1 MEPSESINYSII
13 SLRQKIIFVGD
24 SGVGKTTLIN
34 RINNE
39 EFKDLN
45 ESSVGID
52 YYSKNIKFRGE
63 ELTLQI
69 WDTAGQEKYRG
80 LIPTY
85 ARNAVLAF
93 IIYDISSKQSFENL
107 TGWIDYLNSIEKMP
121 MIICGNKIDLVDNR
135 QVKKEEGEEFA
146 KKNKLVFFEV
156 SAKTNENINDMFYRS
171 IAELRYFEDYIK
183 DKDKE
188 TLTLELK
195 KENGISNNEEIS
207 NNKEIVVINKK
218 DNDNNKNN
226 NNNNDKNKNDKKNN
240 KEYELNRIEKKK
252 KSKISSFNERDNYD
266 PLNFSNI
273 KSEKIIH
280 FNKDNSNNSN
290 ILIKKKCIC

>member
-93 IIYDISSKQSFENL
+93 IIYDISSKKSFENL
-107 TGWIDYLNSIEKMP
+107 TEWINYLNSIEKMP
-121 MIICGNKIDLVDNR
+121 MIICGNKIDLVR
-135 QVKKEEGEEFA
+135 QVTKEEGEKFA
-146 KKNKLVFFEV
+146 KKNNLVFFEV
-156 SAKTNENINDMFYRS
+156 SAKTNENMNYMLYRS
-171 IAELRYFEDYIK
+171 IAELPYFEDKNKNK
-183 DKDKE
+183 DK
-188 TLTLELK
+188 LTEELL
-195 KENGISNNEEIS
+195 KENGITNDNNILNLYKQNSNC
-207 NNKEIVVINKK
+207 
-218 DNDNNKNN
+218 DNDNNKK
-226 NNNNDKNKNDKKNN
+226 KNKINYNKNIESNMKIEMKKGEN
-240 KEYELNRIEKKK
+240 KIEKD
-252 KSKISSFNERDNYD
+252 KS
-266 PLNFSNI
+266 
-273 KSEKIIH
+273 H
-280 FNKDNSNNSN
+280 FNTNKSLYSSNSSKRFAIHADKRNSNNPDN
-290 ILIKKKCIC
+290 RRCHC

>member
-52 YYSKNIKFRGE
+52 YYSKNIKFGGE

-93 IIYDISSKQSFENL
+93 IIYDISSKKSFENL
-107 TGWIDYLNSIEKMP
+107 TEWINYLNSIEKMP
-121 MIICGNKIDLVDNR
+121 MIICGNKIDLVVDR
-135 QVKKEEGEEFA
+135 QVTKEEGEKFA
-146 KKNKLVFFEV
+146 KKNNLVFFEV
-156 SAKTNENINDMFYRS
+156 SAKTNGNMNYMLYRS
-171 IAELRYFEDYIK
+171 IAELPYFEDKNKNK
-183 DKDKE
+183 DK
-188 TLTLELK
+188 LTEELL
-195 KENGISNNEEIS
+195 KENGITNDNNILNLYKQNSNC
-207 NNKEIVVINKK
+207 
-218 DNDNNKNN
+218 DNDNNKKKNKINYNN
-226 NNNNDKNKNDKKNN
+226 NIESNMKIEMKKGENK
-240 KEYELNRIEKKK
+240 IEKDE
-252 KSKISSFNERDNYD
+252 N
-266 PLNFSNI
+266 
-273 KSEKIIH
+273 H
-280 FNKDNSNNSN
+280 FNTNKSLYSSNSSKRFAIHADKRNSNNPDN
-290 ILIKKKCIC
+290 RRCHC

>member
-80 LIPTY
+80 LT
-85 ARNAVLAF
+85 VLAF
-93 IIYDISSKQSFENL
+93 IIYDISSKKSFENL
-107 TGWIDYLNSIEKMP
+107 TEWINYLNSIEKMP
-121 MIICGNKIDLVDNR
+121 MIICGNKIDKLVDR
-135 QVKKEEGEEFA
+135 QVTKEEGEEFA

-156 SAKTNENINDMFYRS
+156 SAKTNENMNYMLYRS
-171 IAELRYFEDYIK
+171 IAELPYFEDKNKNK
-183 DKDKE
+183 DE
-188 TLTLELK
+188 LTEELL
-195 KENGISNNEEIS
+195 KENGITNDNNILNLYKQNSNC
-207 NNKEIVVINKK
+207 
-218 DNDNNKNN
+218 DNDNNKKKNKINN
-226 NNNNDKNKNDKKNN
+226 NNKVNTESNMKKEVKKGENKMEKNESDIPSNQSL
-240 KEYELNRIEKKK
+240 Y
-252 KSKISSFNERDNYD
+252 S
-266 PLNFSNI
+266 SNI
-273 KSEKIIH
+273 RNRFAIH
-280 FNKDNSNNSN
+280 TYKRNSNNPDN
-290 ILIKKKCIC
+290 RRCHC

>member
-52 YYSKNIKFRGE
+52 YYSKNIKFGGE

-93 IIYDISSKQSFENL
+93 IIYDISSKKSFENL
-107 TGWIDYLNSIEKMP
+107 TEWINYLNSIEKMP
-121 MIICGNKIDLVDNR
+121 MIICGNKIDLVVDR
-135 QVKKEEGEEFA
+135 QVTKEEGEKFA
-146 KKNKLVFFEV
+146 KKNNLVFFEV
-156 SAKTNENINDMFYRS
+156 SAKTNKNMNYMLYRS
-171 IAELRYFEDYIK
+171 IAELPYFEGKNENK
-183 DKDKE
+183 DK
-188 TLTLELK
+188 LTVELL
-195 KENGISNNEEIS
+195 KENGITNDNDILNMYKQNSNC
-207 NNKEIVVINKK
+207 
-218 DNDNNKNN
+218 DNDNNKKKNKINN
-226 NNNNDKNKNDKKNN
+226 NNKVNTESNMKKEVKKGENKMENNESDIPTNQSL
-240 KEYELNRIEKKK
+240 Y
-252 KSKISSFNERDNYD
+252 S
-266 PLNFSNI
+266 SNI
-273 KSEKIIH
+273 RNRFAIH
-280 FNKDNSNNSN
+280 TYKRNSNNPDN
-290 ILIKKKCIC
+290 RRCHC

>member
-52 YYSKNIKFRGE
+52 YYSKNIKFGGE

-93 IIYDISSKQSFENL
+93 IIYDISSKKSFENL
-107 TGWIDYLNSIEKMP
+107 TEWINYLNSIEKMP
-121 MIICGNKIDLVDNR
+121 MIICGNKIDLVVDR
-135 QVKKEEGEEFA
+135 QVTKEEGEKFA
-146 KKNKLVFFEV
+146 KKNNLVFFEV
-156 SAKTNENINDMFYRS
+156 SAKTNENMNYMLYRS
-171 IAELRYFEDYIK
+171 IAELPYFEDKNKNK
-183 DKDKE
+183 DK
-188 TLTLELK
+188 LTEELL
-195 KENGISNNEEIS
+195 KENGITNDNNILNLYKQNSNC
-207 NNKEIVVINKK
+207 
-218 DNDNNKNN
+218 DNDNNKKKNKINYNN
-226 NNNNDKNKNDKKNN
+226 NIESNMKIEMKKGENKN
-240 KEYELNRIEKKK
+240 EKDE
-252 KSKISSFNERDNYD
+252 N
-266 PLNFSNI
+266 
-273 KSEKIIH
+273 H
-280 FNKDNSNNSN
+280 FNTNKSLYSSNSSKRFAIHADKRNSNNPDN
-290 ILIKKKCIC
+290 RRCHC

>member
-52 YYSKNIKFRGE
+52 YYSKNIKFGGE

-93 IIYDISSKQSFENL
+93 IIYDISSKKSFENL
-107 TGWIDYLNSIEKMP
+107 TEWINYLNSIEKMP
-121 MIICGNKIDLVDNR
+121 MIICGNKIDLDLFER
-135 QVKKEEGEEFA
+135 QVTKEEGEEFA
-146 KKNKLVFFEV
+146 KKNNVVFFEV
-156 SAKTNENINDMFYRS
+156 SAKTNENMNYMLYRS
-171 IAELRYFEDYIK
+171 IAELPYFEDKNKNK
-183 DKDKE
+183 DK
-188 TLTLELK
+188 LTEELL
-195 KENGISNNEEIS
+195 KENGITNDNNILNLYKQNSNC
-207 NNKEIVVINKK
+207 
-218 DNDNNKNN
+218 DNDNNKKKNKINYNN
-226 NNNNDKNKNDKKNN
+226 NIESNMKIEMKKGENK
-240 KEYELNRIEKKK
+240 IEKDE
-252 KSKISSFNERDNYD
+252 S
-266 PLNFSNI
+266 
-273 KSEKIIH
+273 H
-280 FNKDNSNNSN
+280 FNTNKSLYSSNSSKRFAIHADKRNSNNPDN
-290 ILIKKKCIC
+290 RRCHC

>member
-52 YYSKNIKFRGE
+52 YYSKNIKFGGE

-93 IIYDISSKQSFENL
+93 IIYDISSKKSFENL
-107 TGWIDYLNSIEKMP
+107 TEWINYLNSIEKMP
-121 MIICGNKIDLVDNR
+121 MIICGNKIDLVDDR
-135 QVKKEEGEEFA
+135 QVKKEEGEKFA
-146 KKNKLVFFEV
+146 KKNNLVFFEV
-156 SAKTNENINDMFYRS
+156 SAKTNENMNYMLYRS
-171 IAELRYFEDYIK
+171 IAELPYFEDKNKNK
-183 DKDKE
+183 DK
-188 TLTLELK
+188 LTEELL
-195 KENGISNNEEIS
+195 KENGITNDNNILNLYKQNSNC
-207 NNKEIVVINKK
+207 
-218 DNDNNKNN
+218 DNDNNKKKNKINYNN
-226 NNNNDKNKNDKKNN
+226 NIESNMKIEMKKGENK
-240 KEYELNRIEKKK
+240 IEKD
-252 KSKISSFNERDNYD
+252 KS
-266 PLNFSNI
+266 
-273 KSEKIIH
+273 H
-280 FNKDNSNNSN
+280 FNTNKSLYSSNSSKRFAIHADKRNSNNPDN
-290 ILIKKKCIC
+290 RRCHC

>member
-24 SGVGKTTLIN
+24 SGVGKTTMIN

-93 IIYDISSKQSFENL
+93 IIYDISSKKSFENL
-107 TGWIDYLNSIEKMP
+107 TEWINYLNSIEKMP
-121 MIICGNKIDLVDNR
+121 MIICGNKIDKLVDR
-135 QVKKEEGEEFA
+135 QVTKEEGEEFA

-156 SAKTNENINDMFYRS
+156 SAKTNENMNYMLYRS
-171 IAELRYFEDYIK
+171 IAELPYFEDKNKNK
-183 DKDKE
+183 DK
-188 TLTLELK
+188 LTEELL
-195 KENGISNNEEIS
+195 KENGITNDNNILNLYKQNSNC
-207 NNKEIVVINKK
+207 
-218 DNDNNKNN
+218 DNDNNKKKNKINYNN
-226 NNNNDKNKNDKKNN
+226 NIESNMKIEMKKGENK
-240 KEYELNRIEKKK
+240 IEKD
-252 KSKISSFNERDNYD
+252 KS
-266 PLNFSNI
+266 
-273 KSEKIIH
+273 H
-280 FNKDNSNNSN
+280 FNTNKSLYSSNSSKRFAIHADKRNSNNPDN
-290 ILIKKKCIC
+290 RRCHC

>member
-24 SGVGKTTLIN
+24 SGVGKTTMIN

-52 YYSKNIKFRGE
+52 YYSKNIKFGGE

-93 IIYDISSKQSFENL
+93 IIYDISSKKSFENL
-107 TGWIDYLNSIEKMP
+107 TEWINYLNSIEKMP
-121 MIICGNKIDLVDNR
+121 MIICGNKIDLFDDR
-135 QVKKEEGEEFA
+135 QVTKEEGEEFA
-146 KKNKLVFFEV
+146 KKNNVVFFEV
-156 SAKTNENINDMFYRS
+156 SAKTNENMNYMLYRS
-171 IAELRYFEDYIK
+171 IAELPYFEGKNENK
-183 DKDKE
+183 DK
-188 TLTLELK
+188 LTVELL
-195 KENGISNNEEIS
+195 KENGITNDNDILNMYKQNSNC
-207 NNKEIVVINKK
+207 
-218 DNDNNKNN
+218 DNDNNKKKNKINN
-226 NNNNDKNKNDKKNN
+226 NNKVNTESNMKKEVKKGENKMEKNESDIPTNQSL
-240 KEYELNRIEKKK
+240 Y
-252 KSKISSFNERDNYD
+252 S
-266 PLNFSNI
+266 SNI
-273 KSEKIIH
+273 RNRFAIH
-280 FNKDNSNNSN
+280 TDKRNLNNPDNRR
-290 ILIKKKCIC
+290 CHC

>member
-121 MIICGNKIDLVDNR
+121 MIICGNKIDLVR
-135 QVKKEEGEEFA
+135 QVTKEEGEKFA
-146 KKNKLVFFEV
+146 KKNNLVFFEV
-156 SAKTNENINDMFYRS
+156 SAKTNENMNYMLYRS
-171 IAELRYFEDYIK
+171 IAELPYFEGKNENK
-183 DKDKE
+183 DK
-188 TLTLELK
+188 LTVELL
-195 KENGISNNEEIS
+195 KENGITNDNDILNMYKQNSNC
-207 NNKEIVVINKK
+207 
-218 DNDNNKNN
+218 DNDNNKKKNKINN
-226 NNNNDKNKNDKKNN
+226 NNKVNTESNMKKEVKKGENKMEKNESDIPTNQSL
-240 KEYELNRIEKKK
+240 Y
-252 KSKISSFNERDNYD
+252 S
-266 PLNFSNI
+266 SNI
-273 KSEKIIH
+273 RNRFAIH
-280 FNKDNSNNSN
+280 TYKRNSNNPDN
-290 ILIKKKCIC
+290 RRCHC

>member
-24 SGVGKTTLIN
+24 SGVGKTTIIN

-121 MIICGNKIDLVDNR
+121 MIICGNKIDLVR
-135 QVKKEEGEEFA
+135 QVTKEEGEKFA
-146 KKNKLVFFEV
+146 KKNNLVFFEV
-156 SAKTNENINDMFYRS
+156 SAKTNKNMNYMLYRS
-171 IAELRYFEDYIK
+171 IAELPYFEGKNENK
-183 DKDKE
+183 DK
-188 TLTLELK
+188 LTVELL
-195 KENGISNNEEIS
+195 KENGITNDNDILNMYKQNSNC
-207 NNKEIVVINKK
+207 
-218 DNDNNKNN
+218 DNDNNKKKNKINN
-226 NNNNDKNKNDKKNN
+226 NNKVNTESNMKKEVKKGENKMEKNESDIPTNQSL
-240 KEYELNRIEKKK
+240 Y
-252 KSKISSFNERDNYD
+252 S
-266 PLNFSNI
+266 SNI
-273 KSEKIIH
+273 RNRFAIH
-280 FNKDNSNNSN
+280 TYKRNSNNPDN
-290 ILIKKKCIC
+290 RRCHC

>member
-52 YYSKNIKFRGE
+52 YYSKNIKFGGE

-93 IIYDISSKQSFENL
+93 IIYDISSKKSFENL
-107 TGWIDYLNSIEKMP
+107 TEWINYLNSIEKMP
-121 MIICGNKIDLVDNR
+121 MIICGNKIDKLVDR
-135 QVKKEEGEEFA
+135 QVTKEEGEEFA

-156 SAKTNENINDMFYRS
+156 SAKTNENMNYMLYRS
-171 IAELRYFEDYIK
+171 IAELPYFEDKNKNK
-183 DKDKE
+183 DK
-188 TLTLELK
+188 LTEELL
-195 KENGISNNEEIS
+195 KENGITNDNNILNLYKQNSNC
-207 NNKEIVVINKK
+207 
-218 DNDNNKNN
+218 DNDNNKKKNKINYNN
-226 NNNNDKNKNDKKNN
+226 NIESNMKIEMKKGENK
-240 KEYELNRIEKKK
+240 IEKD
-252 KSKISSFNERDNYD
+252 KS
-266 PLNFSNI
+266 
-273 KSEKIIH
+273 H
-280 FNKDNSNNSN
+280 FNTNKSLYSSNSSKRFAIHADKRNSNNPDN
-290 ILIKKKCIC
+290 RRCHC

>member
-52 YYSKNIKFRGE
+52 YYSKNIKFGGE

-93 IIYDISSKQSFENL
+93 IIYDISSKKSFENL
-107 TGWIDYLNSIEKMP
+107 TEWINYLNSIEKMP
-121 MIICGNKIDLVDNR
+121 MIICGNKIDLVDDR
-135 QVKKEEGEEFA
+135 QVSKEEGEEFA
-146 KKNKLVFFEV
+146 KKNNLVFFEV
-156 SAKTNENINDMFYRS
+156 SAKTNKNMNYMLYRS
-171 IAELRYFEDYIK
+171 IAELPYFEGKNENK
-183 DKDKE
+183 DK
-188 TLTLELK
+188 LTVELL
-195 KENGISNNEEIS
+195 KENGITNDNDILNMYKQNSNC
-207 NNKEIVVINKK
+207 
-218 DNDNNKNN
+218 DNDNNKKKNKINN
-226 NNNNDKNKNDKKNN
+226 NNKVNTESNMKKEVKKGENKMEKNESDIPSNQSL
-240 KEYELNRIEKKK
+240 Y
-252 KSKISSFNERDNYD
+252 S
-266 PLNFSNI
+266 SNI
-273 KSEKIIH
+273 RNRFAIYTDKR
-280 FNKDNSNNSN
+280 NLNNPDNRR
-290 ILIKKKCIC
+290 CHC

>member
-52 YYSKNIKFRGE
+52 YYSKNIKFGGE

-121 MIICGNKIDLVDNR
+121 MIICGNKIDLVVDR
-135 QVKKEEGEEFA
+135 QVTKEEGEKFA
-146 KKNKLVFFEV
+146 KKNNLVFFEV
-156 SAKTNENINDMFYRS
+156 SAKTNENMNYMLYRS
-171 IAELRYFEDYIK
+171 IAELPYFEDKNENK
-183 DKDKE
+183 DK
-188 TLTLELK
+188 LTEELL
-195 KENGISNNEEIS
+195 KENGITNDNNILNLYKQNSNC
-207 NNKEIVVINKK
+207 
-218 DNDNNKNN
+218 DNDNNKKKNKINYNN
-226 NNNNDKNKNDKKNN
+226 NIESNMKIEMKKGENK
-240 KEYELNRIEKKK
+240 IEKDE
-252 KSKISSFNERDNYD
+252 S
-266 PLNFSNI
+266 
-273 KSEKIIH
+273 H
-280 FNKDNSNNSN
+280 FNTNKSLYSSNSSKRFAIHADKRNSNNPDN
-290 ILIKKKCIC
+290 RRCHC

>member
-52 YYSKNIKFRGE
+52 YYSKNIKFGGE

-93 IIYDISSKQSFENL
+93 IIYDISSKKSFENL
-107 TGWIDYLNSIEKMP
+107 TEWINYLNSIEKMP
-121 MIICGNKIDLVDNR
+121 MIICGNKIDKLVDR
-135 QVKKEEGEEFA
+135 QVTKEEGEEFA

-156 SAKTNENINDMFYRS
+156 SAKTNENMNYMLYRS
-171 IAELRYFEDYIK
+171 IAELPYFEDKNKNK
-183 DKDKE
+183 DK
-188 TLTLELK
+188 LTEELL
-195 KENGISNNEEIS
+195 KENGITNDNNILNLYKQNSNC
-207 NNKEIVVINKK
+207 
-218 DNDNNKNN
+218 DNDNNKKKNKINYNN
-226 NNNNDKNKNDKKNN
+226 NIESNMKIEMKKGENK
-240 KEYELNRIEKKK
+240 IEKDE
-252 KSKISSFNERDNYD
+252 S
-266 PLNFSNI
+266 
-273 KSEKIIH
+273 H
-280 FNKDNSNNSN
+280 FNTNKSLYSPNSSKRFAIHADKRNSNNPDN
-290 ILIKKKCIC
+290 RRCHC

>member
-52 YYSKNIKFRGE
+52 YYSKNIKFGGE

-93 IIYDISSKQSFENL
+93 IIYDISSKKSFENL
-107 TGWIDYLNSIEKMP
+107 TEWINYLNSIEKMP
-121 MIICGNKIDLVDNR
+121 MIICGNKIDLVR
-135 QVKKEEGEEFA
+135 QVTKEEGEKFA
-146 KKNKLVFFEV
+146 KKNNLVFFEV
-156 SAKTNENINDMFYRS
+156 SAKTNENMNYMLYRS
-171 IAELRYFEDYIK
+171 IAELPYFEGKNENK
-183 DKDKE
+183 DK
-188 TLTLELK
+188 LTVELL
-195 KENGISNNEEIS
+195 KENGITNDNNILNLYKQNSNC
-207 NNKEIVVINKK
+207 
-218 DNDNNKNN
+218 DNDNNKKKNKINYNN
-226 NNNNDKNKNDKKNN
+226 NIESNMKIEMKKGENK
-240 KEYELNRIEKKK
+240 IEKDE
-252 KSKISSFNERDNYD
+252 S
-266 PLNFSNI
+266 
-273 KSEKIIH
+273 H
-280 FNKDNSNNSN
+280 FNTNKSLYSSNSGKRFAIHADKRNSNNPDN
-290 ILIKKKCIC
+290 RRCHC

>member
-52 YYSKNIKFRGE
+52 YYSKNIKFGGE

-121 MIICGNKIDLVDNR
+121 MIICGNKIDLVVDR
-135 QVKKEEGEEFA
+135 QVTKEEGEKFA
-146 KKNKLVFFEV
+146 KKNNLVFFEV
-156 SAKTNENINDMFYRS
+156 SAKTNENMNYMLYRS
-171 IAELRYFEDYIK
+171 IAELPYFEDKNKNK
-183 DKDKE
+183 DK
-188 TLTLELK
+188 LTEELL
-195 KENGISNNEEIS
+195 KENGITNDNNILNLYKQNSNC
-207 NNKEIVVINKK
+207 
-218 DNDNNKNN
+218 DNDNNKK
-226 NNNNDKNKNDKKNN
+226 KNKINYNKNIESNMKIEMKKGEN
-240 KEYELNRIEKKK
+240 KIEKD
-252 KSKISSFNERDNYD
+252 ER
-266 PLNFSNI
+266 
-273 KSEKIIH
+273 H
-280 FNKDNSNNSN
+280 FNTNKSLYSSNSSKRFAIHADKRNSNNPDN
-290 ILIKKKCIC
+290 RRCHC

>member
-52 YYSKNIKFRGE
+52 YYSKNIKFGGE

-93 IIYDISSKQSFENL
+93 IIYDISSKKSFENL
-107 TGWIDYLNSIEKMP
+107 TEWINYLNSIEKMP
-121 MIICGNKIDLVDNR
+121 MIICGNKIDLDDR
-135 QVKKEEGEEFA
+135 QVTKEEGEEFA
-146 KKNKLVFFEV
+146 KKNNLVFFEV
-156 SAKTNENINDMFYRS
+156 SAKTNKNMNYMLYRS
-171 IAELRYFEDYIK
+171 IAELPYFEGKNENK
-183 DKDKE
+183 DK
-188 TLTLELK
+188 LTVELL
-195 KENGISNNEEIS
+195 KENGITNDNDILNMYKQNSNC
-207 NNKEIVVINKK
+207 
-218 DNDNNKNN
+218 DNDNNKK
-226 NNNNDKNKNDKKNN
+226 KNKINDDNKVNAESNMKKEVKKGEN
-240 KEYELNRIEKKK
+240 KMEK
-252 KSKISSFNERDNYD
+252 NESDIPTNQSLYS
-266 PLNFSNI
+266 SNI
-273 KSEKIIH
+273 RNRFAIH
-280 FNKDNSNNSN
+280 TYKRNSNNPDN
-290 ILIKKKCIC
+290 RRCHC

>member
-52 YYSKNIKFRGE
+52 YYSKNIKFGGE

-93 IIYDISSKQSFENL
+93 IIYDISSKKSFENL
-107 TGWIDYLNSIEKMP
+107 TEWINYLNSIEKMP

-135 QVKKEEGEEFA
+135 QVTKEEGEEFA

-156 SAKTNENINDMFYRS
+156 SAKTNENMNYMLYRS
-171 IAELRYFEDYIK
+171 IAELPYFEDKNKNK
-183 DKDKE
+183 DK
-188 TLTLELK
+188 LTEELL
-195 KENGISNNEEIS
+195 KENGITNDNNILNLYKQNSNC
-207 NNKEIVVINKK
+207 
-218 DNDNNKNN
+218 DNDNNKK
-226 NNNNDKNKNDKKNN
+226 KNKINYNKNIESNMKIEMKKGEN
-240 KEYELNRIEKKK
+240 KIEKDE
-252 KSKISSFNERDNYD
+252 N
-266 PLNFSNI
+266 
-273 KSEKIIH
+273 H
-280 FNKDNSNNSN
+280 FNTNKSLYSSNSGKRFAIHADKRNSNNPDN
-290 ILIKKKCIC
+290 RRCHC

>member
-52 YYSKNIKFRGE
+52 YYSKNIKFGGE

-93 IIYDISSKQSFENL
+93 IIYDISSKKSFENL
-107 TGWIDYLNSIEKMP
+107 TEWINYLNSIEKMP
-121 MIICGNKIDLVDNR
+121 MIICGNKIDLDDR
-135 QVKKEEGEEFA
+135 QVTKEEGEEFA
-146 KKNKLVFFEV
+146 KKNNLVFFEV
-156 SAKTNENINDMFYRS
+156 SAKTNKNMNYMLYRS
-171 IAELRYFEDYIK
+171 IAELPYFEGKNENK
-183 DKDKE
+183 DK
-188 TLTLELK
+188 LTVELL
-195 KENGISNNEEIS
+195 KENGITNDNNILNLYKQNSNC
-207 NNKEIVVINKK
+207 
-218 DNDNNKNN
+218 DNDNNI
-226 NNNNDKNKNDKKNN
+226 NKIVIVIMIIIKRK
-240 KEYELNRIEKKK
+240 
-252 KSKISSFNERDNYD
+252 
-266 PLNFSNI
+266 I
-273 KSEKIIH
+273 KSIIII
-280 FNKDNSNNSN
+280 KL
-290 ILIKKKCIC
+290 ILRVI

>member
-93 IIYDISSKQSFENL
+93 IIYDISSKKSFENL
-107 TGWIDYLNSIEKMP
+107 TEWINYLNSIEKMP
-121 MIICGNKIDLVDNR
+121 MIICGNKIDLVDRQR
-135 QVKKEEGEEFA
+135 QVTKEEGEEFA
-146 KKNKLVFFEV
+146 KKNNLVFFEV
-156 SAKTNENINDMFYRS
+156 SAKTNENMNYMLYRS
-171 IAELRYFEDYIK
+171 IAELPYFEDKNKNK
-183 DKDKE
+183 DK
-188 TLTLELK
+188 LTEELL
-195 KENGISNNEEIS
+195 KENGITNDNNILNLYKQNSNC
-207 NNKEIVVINKK
+207 
-218 DNDNNKNN
+218 DNDNNKK
-226 NNNNDKNKNDKKNN
+226 KNKINYNKNIESNMKIEMKKGEN
-240 KEYELNRIEKKK
+240 KIEKD
-252 KSKISSFNERDNYD
+252 KS
-266 PLNFSNI
+266 
-273 KSEKIIH
+273 H
-280 FNKDNSNNSN
+280 FNTNKSLYSSNSSKRFAIHADKRNSNNPDN
-290 ILIKKKCIC
+290 RRCHC

>member
-52 YYSKNIKFRGE
+52 YYSKNIKFGGE

-93 IIYDISSKQSFENL
+93 IIYDISSKKSFESL

-121 MIICGNKIDLVDNR
+121 MIICGNKIDLVVDR
-135 QVKKEEGEEFA
+135 QVTKEEGEEFA
-146 KKNKLVFFEV
+146 KKNNLVFFEV
-156 SAKTNENINDMFYRS
+156 SAKTNKNMNYMLYRS
-171 IAELRYFEDYIK
+171 IAELPYFEGKNENK
-183 DKDKE
+183 DK
-188 TLTLELK
+188 LTVELL
-195 KENGISNNEEIS
+195 KENGITNDNDILNMYKQNSNC
-207 NNKEIVVINKK
+207 
-218 DNDNNKNN
+218 DNDNNKKKNKINN
-226 NNNNDKNKNDKKNN
+226 NNKVNTESNMKKEVKKGENKMEKNESDIPTNQSL
-240 KEYELNRIEKKK
+240 Y
-252 KSKISSFNERDNYD
+252 S
-266 PLNFSNI
+266 SNI
-273 KSEKIIH
+273 RNRFAIH
-280 FNKDNSNNSN
+280 TYKRNSNNPDN
-290 ILIKKKCIC
+290 RRCHC

>member
-93 IIYDISSKQSFENL
+93 IIYDISSKKSFENL
-107 TGWIDYLNSIEKMP
+107 TEWINYLNSIEKMP
-121 MIICGNKIDLVDNR
+121 MIICGNKIDLVDDR
-135 QVKKEEGEEFA
+135 QVSKEEGEEFA
-146 KKNKLVFFEV
+146 KKNNLIFFEI
-156 SAKTNENINDMFYRS
+156 SAKTNENMNYMLYRS
-171 IAELRYFEDYIK
+171 IAELPYFEGKNENK
-183 DKDKE
+183 DK
-188 TLTLELK
+188 LTVELL
-195 KENGISNNEEIS
+195 KENGITNDNDILNMYKQNSNC
-207 NNKEIVVINKK
+207 
-218 DNDNNKNN
+218 DNDNNKKKNKINN
-226 NNNNDKNKNDKKNN
+226 NNKVNTESNMKKEVKKGENKMEKNESDIPSNQSL
-240 KEYELNRIEKKK
+240 Y
-252 KSKISSFNERDNYD
+252 S
-266 PLNFSNI
+266 SNI
-273 KSEKIIH
+273 RNRFAIYTDKR
-280 FNKDNSNNSN
+280 NLNNPDNRR
-290 ILIKKKCIC
+290 CHC

>member
-52 YYSKNIKFRGE
+52 YYSKNIKFGGE

-93 IIYDISSKQSFENL
+93 IIYDISSKKSFENL
-107 TGWIDYLNSIEKMP
+107 TEWINYLNSIEKMP
-121 MIICGNKIDLVDNR
+121 MIICGNKIDLVDRR
-135 QVKKEEGEEFA
+135 QVTKEEGEEFA

-156 SAKTNENINDMFYRS
+156 SAKTNENMNYMLYRS
-171 IAELRYFEDYIK
+171 IAELPYFEDKNKNK
-183 DKDKE
+183 DK
-188 TLTLELK
+188 LTEELL
-195 KENGISNNEEIS
+195 KENGITNDNNILNLYKQNSNC
-207 NNKEIVVINKK
+207 
-218 DNDNNKNN
+218 DNDNNKKKNKINYNN
-226 NNNNDKNKNDKKNN
+226 NIESNMKIEMKKGENK
-240 KEYELNRIEKKK
+240 IEKD
-252 KSKISSFNERDNYD
+252 KS
-266 PLNFSNI
+266 
-273 KSEKIIH
+273 H
-280 FNKDNSNNSN
+280 FNTNKSLYSSNSSKRFAIHADKRNSNNPDN
-290 ILIKKKCIC
+290 RRCHC

>member
-24 SGVGKTTLIN
+24 SGVGKTTMIN

-52 YYSKNIKFRGE
+52 YYSKNIKFGGE

-121 MIICGNKIDLVDNR
+121 MIICGNKIDLVR
-135 QVKKEEGEEFA
+135 QVTKEEGEKFA
-146 KKNKLVFFEV
+146 KKNNLVFFEV
-156 SAKTNENINDMFYRS
+156 SAKTNENMNYMLYRS
-171 IAELRYFEDYIK
+171 IAELPYFEGKNENK
-183 DKDKE
+183 DK
-188 TLTLELK
+188 LTVELL
-195 KENGISNNEEIS
+195 KENGITNDNDILNMYKQNSNC
-207 NNKEIVVINKK
+207 
-218 DNDNNKNN
+218 DNDNNKKKNKINN
-226 NNNNDKNKNDKKNN
+226 NNKVNTESNMKKEVKKGENKMEKNESDIPTNQSL
-240 KEYELNRIEKKK
+240 Y
-252 KSKISSFNERDNYD
+252 S
-266 PLNFSNI
+266 SNI
-273 KSEKIIH
+273 RNRFAIH
-280 FNKDNSNNSN
+280 TYKRNSNNPDN
-290 ILIKKKCIC
+290 RRCHC

>member
-24 SGVGKTTLIN
+24 SGVGKTTMIN

-52 YYSKNIKFRGE
+52 YYSKNIKFGGE

-93 IIYDISSKQSFENL
+93 IIYDISSKKSFENL
-107 TGWIDYLNSIEKMP
+107 TEWINYLNSIEKMP
-121 MIICGNKIDLVDNR
+121 MIICGNKIDLDDR
-135 QVKKEEGEEFA
+135 QVTKEEGEEFA
-146 KKNKLVFFEV
+146 KKNNLVFFEV
-156 SAKTNENINDMFYRS
+156 SAKTNENMNYMLYRS
-171 IAELRYFEDYIK
+171 IAELPYFEDKNKNK
-183 DKDKE
+183 DK
-188 TLTLELK
+188 LTEELL
-195 KENGISNNEEIS
+195 KENGITNDNNILNLYKQNSNC
-207 NNKEIVVINKK
+207 
-218 DNDNNKNN
+218 DNDNNKK
-226 NNNNDKNKNDKKNN
+226 KNKINYNKNIESNMKIEMKKGEN
-240 KEYELNRIEKKK
+240 KIEKDE
-252 KSKISSFNERDNYD
+252 N
-266 PLNFSNI
+266 
-273 KSEKIIH
+273 H
-280 FNKDNSNNSN
+280 FNTNKSLYSSNSGKRFAIHADKRNSNNPDN
-290 ILIKKKCIC
+290 RRCHC

>member
-93 IIYDISSKQSFENL
+93 IIYDISSKKSFENL
-107 TGWIDYLNSIEKMP
+107 TEWINYLNSIEKMP
-121 MIICGNKIDLVDNR
+121 MIICGNKIDLVR
-135 QVKKEEGEEFA
+135 QVTKEEGEKFA
-146 KKNKLVFFEV
+146 KKNNLVFFEV
-156 SAKTNENINDMFYRS
+156 SAKTNENMNYMLYRS
-171 IAELRYFEDYIK
+171 IAELPYFEDKNKNK
-183 DKDKE
+183 DK
-188 TLTLELK
+188 LTEELL
-195 KENGISNNEEIS
+195 KENGITNDNNILNLYKQNSNC
-207 NNKEIVVINKK
+207 
-218 DNDNNKNN
+218 DNDNNKKKNKINYNN
-226 NNNNDKNKNDKKNN
+226 NIESNMKIEMKKGENK
-240 KEYELNRIEKKK
+240 IEKDE
-252 KSKISSFNERDNYD
+252 N
-266 PLNFSNI
+266 
-273 KSEKIIH
+273 H
-280 FNKDNSNNSN
+280 FNTNKSLYSSNSSKRFAIHADKRNSNNPDN
-290 ILIKKKCIC
+290 RRCHC

>member
-52 YYSKNIKFRGE
+52 YYSKNIKFGGE

-121 MIICGNKIDLVDNR
+121 MIICGNKIDLADR
-135 QVKKEEGEEFA
+135 QVKKEVGEEFA

-156 SAKTNENINDMFYRS
+156 SAKTNENMNYMLYRS
-171 IAELRYFEDYIK
+171 IAELPYFEDKNENK
-183 DKDKE
+183 DK
-188 TLTLELK
+188 LTEELL
-195 KENGISNNEEIS
+195 KENGITNDNNILNLYKQNSNC
-207 NNKEIVVINKK
+207 
-218 DNDNNKNN
+218 DNDNNKKKNKINYNN
-226 NNNNDKNKNDKKNN
+226 NIESNMKIEMKKGENK
-240 KEYELNRIEKKK
+240 IEKDE
-252 KSKISSFNERDNYD
+252 S
-266 PLNFSNI
+266 
-273 KSEKIIH
+273 H
-280 FNKDNSNNSN
+280 FNTNKSLYSSNSGKRFAIHADKRNSNNPDN
-290 ILIKKKCIC
+290 RRCHC

>member
-24 SGVGKTTLIN
+24 SGVGKTTIIN

-121 MIICGNKIDLVDNR
+121 MIICGNKIDLVVDR
-135 QVKKEEGEEFA
+135 QVTKEEGEKFA
-146 KKNKLVFFEV
+146 KKNNLVFFEV
-156 SAKTNENINDMFYRS
+156 SAKTNKNMNYMLYRS
-171 IAELRYFEDYIK
+171 IAELPYFEGKNENK
-183 DKDKE
+183 DK
-188 TLTLELK
+188 LTVELL
-195 KENGISNNEEIS
+195 KENGITNDNDILNMYKQNSNC
-207 NNKEIVVINKK
+207 
-218 DNDNNKNN
+218 DNDNNKKKNKINN
-226 NNNNDKNKNDKKNN
+226 NNKVNTESNMKKEVKKGENKMEKNESDIPTNQSL
-240 KEYELNRIEKKK
+240 Y
-252 KSKISSFNERDNYD
+252 S
-266 PLNFSNI
+266 SNI
-273 KSEKIIH
+273 RNRFAIH
-280 FNKDNSNNSN
+280 TYKRNSNNPDN
-290 ILIKKKCIC
+290 RRCHC

>member
-121 MIICGNKIDLVDNR
+121 MIICGNKIDLVDK
-135 QVKKEEGEEFA
+135 QVTKEEGEEFA
-146 KKNKLVFFEV
+146 KKNNLVFFEV
-156 SAKTNENINDMFYRS
+156 SAKTNENMNYMLYRS
-171 IAELRYFEDYIK
+171 IAELPYFEDKNKNK
-183 DKDKE
+183 DK
-188 TLTLELK
+188 LTEELL
-195 KENGISNNEEIS
+195 KENGITNDNNILNLYKQNSNC
-207 NNKEIVVINKK
+207 
-218 DNDNNKNN
+218 DNDNNKKKNKINYNN
-226 NNNNDKNKNDKKNN
+226 NIESNMKIEMKKGENK
-240 KEYELNRIEKKK
+240 IEKDE
-252 KSKISSFNERDNYD
+252 S
-266 PLNFSNI
+266 
-273 KSEKIIH
+273 H
-280 FNKDNSNNSN
+280 FNTNKSLYSSNSSKRFAIHADKRNSNNPDN
-290 ILIKKKCIC
+290 RRCHC

>member
-52 YYSKNIKFRGE
+52 YYSKNIKFGGE

-121 MIICGNKIDLVDNR
+121 MIICGNKIDLVVDR
-135 QVKKEEGEEFA
+135 QVTKEEGEKFA
-146 KKNKLVFFEV
+146 KKNNLVFFEV
-156 SAKTNENINDMFYRS
+156 SAKTNENMNYMLYRS
-171 IAELRYFEDYIK
+171 IAELPYFEDKNENK
-183 DKDKE
+183 DK
-188 TLTLELK
+188 LTEELL
-195 KENGISNNEEIS
+195 KENGITNDNNILNLYKQNSNC
-207 NNKEIVVINKK
+207 
-218 DNDNNKNN
+218 DNDNNKKKNKINN
-226 NNNNDKNKNDKKNN
+226 NNKINTESNMKKEVKKGENK
-240 KEYELNRIEKKK
+240 IEKDE
-252 KSKISSFNERDNYD
+252 S
-266 PLNFSNI
+266 
-273 KSEKIIH
+273 H
-280 FNKDNSNNSN
+280 FNTNKRLYSPNSSKRFAIHADKRNSNNPDN
-290 ILIKKKCIC
+290 RRCHC

>member
-93 IIYDISSKQSFENL
+93 IIYDISSKKSFENL
-107 TGWIDYLNSIEKMP
+107 TEWINYLNSIEKMP
-121 MIICGNKIDLVDNR
+121 MIICGNKIDLVR
-135 QVKKEEGEEFA
+135 QVKKEEGEKFA
-146 KKNKLVFFEV
+146 KKNNLVFFEV
-156 SAKTNENINDMFYRS
+156 SAKTNENMNYMFYRS
-171 IAELRYFEDYIK
+171 IAELPYFEDKNKNK
-183 DKDKE
+183 DK
-188 TLTLELK
+188 LTEELL
-195 KENGISNNEEIS
+195 KENGITNDNNILNLYKQNSNC
-207 NNKEIVVINKK
+207 
-218 DNDNNKNN
+218 DNDNNKKKNKINYNN
-226 NNNNDKNKNDKKNN
+226 NIESNMKIEMKKGENK
-240 KEYELNRIEKKK
+240 IEKDE
-252 KSKISSFNERDNYD
+252 N
-266 PLNFSNI
+266 
-273 KSEKIIH
+273 H
-280 FNKDNSNNSN
+280 FNTNKSLYSSNSSKRFAIHADKRNSNNPDN
-290 ILIKKKCIC
+290 RRCHC

>member
-24 SGVGKTTLIN
+24 SGVGKTTIIN

-156 SAKTNENINDMFYRS
+156 SAKTNENMNYMLYRS
-171 IAELRYFEDYIK
+171 IAELPYFEDKNKNK
-183 DKDKE
+183 DE
-188 TLTLELK
+188 LTEELL
-195 KENGISNNEEIS
+195 KENGITNDNNILNLYKQNSNC
-207 NNKEIVVINKK
+207 
-218 DNDNNKNN
+218 DNDNNKKKNKINN
-226 NNNNDKNKNDKKNN
+226 NNKVNTESNMKKEVKKGENKMEKNESDIPSNQSL
-240 KEYELNRIEKKK
+240 Y
-252 KSKISSFNERDNYD
+252 S
-266 PLNFSNI
+266 SNI
-273 KSEKIIH
+273 RNRFAIYTDKR
-280 FNKDNSNNSN
+280 NLNNPDNRR
-290 ILIKKKCIC
+290 CHC

>member
-52 YYSKNIKFRGE
+52 YYSKNIKFGGE

-93 IIYDISSKQSFENL
+93 IIYDISSKKSFENL
-107 TGWIDYLNSIEKMP
+107 TEWINYLNSIEKMP
-121 MIICGNKIDLVDNR
+121 MIICGNKIDLVDR
-135 QVKKEEGEEFA
+135 QVSKEEGEEFA
-146 KKNKLVFFEV
+146 KKNNLIFFEI
-156 SAKTNENINDMFYRS
+156 SAKTNENMNYMLYRS
-171 IAELRYFEDYIK
+171 IAELPYFEDKNENK
-183 DKDKE
+183 DK
-188 TLTLELK
+188 LTEELL
-195 KENGISNNEEIS
+195 KENGITNDNNILNLYKQNSNC
-207 NNKEIVVINKK
+207 
-218 DNDNNKNN
+218 DNDNNKKKNKINN
-226 NNNNDKNKNDKKNN
+226 NNKVNTESNMKKEVKKGENKMEKNESDIPSNQSL
-240 KEYELNRIEKKK
+240 Y
-252 KSKISSFNERDNYD
+252 S
-266 PLNFSNI
+266 SNI
-273 KSEKIIH
+273 RNRFAIYTDKR
-280 FNKDNSNNSN
+280 NLNNPDNRR
-290 ILIKKKCIC
+290 CHC

>member
-24 SGVGKTTLIN
+24 SGVGKTTIIN

-52 YYSKNIKFRGE
+52 YYSKNIKFGGE

-121 MIICGNKIDLVDNR
+121 MIICGNKIDLVR
-135 QVKKEEGEEFA
+135 QVTKEEGEKFA
-146 KKNKLVFFEV
+146 KKNNLVFFEV
-156 SAKTNENINDMFYRS
+156 SAKTNENMNYMLYRS
-171 IAELRYFEDYIK
+171 IAELPYFEDKNKNK
-183 DKDKE
+183 DK
-188 TLTLELK
+188 LTEELL
-195 KENGISNNEEIS
+195 KENGITNDNNILNLYKQNSNC
-207 NNKEIVVINKK
+207 
-218 DNDNNKNN
+218 DNDNNKKKNKINYNN
-226 NNNNDKNKNDKKNN
+226 NIESNMKIEMKKGENK
-240 KEYELNRIEKKK
+240 IEKD
-252 KSKISSFNERDNYD
+252 KS
-266 PLNFSNI
+266 
-273 KSEKIIH
+273 H
-280 FNKDNSNNSN
+280 FNTNKSLYSSNSSKRFAIHADKRNSNNPDN
-290 ILIKKKCIC
+290 RRCHC

>member
-52 YYSKNIKFRGE
+52 YYSKNIKFGGE

-93 IIYDISSKQSFENL
+93 IIYDISSKKSFENL
-107 TGWIDYLNSIEKMP
+107 TEWINYLNSIEKMP
-121 MIICGNKIDLVDNR
+121 MIICGNKIDLVDK
-135 QVKKEEGEEFA
+135 QVTKEEGEEFA

-156 SAKTNENINDMFYRS
+156 SAKTNENMNYMLYRS
-171 IAELRYFEDYIK
+171 IAELPYFEDKNKNK
-183 DKDKE
+183 DK
-188 TLTLELK
+188 LTEELL
-195 KENGISNNEEIS
+195 KENGITNDNDILNMYKQNSNC
-207 NNKEIVVINKK
+207 
-218 DNDNNKNN
+218 DNDNNKKKNKINYNN
-226 NNNNDKNKNDKKNN
+226 NIESNMKIEMKKGENK
-240 KEYELNRIEKKK
+240 IEKDE
-252 KSKISSFNERDNYD
+252 S
-266 PLNFSNI
+266 
-273 KSEKIIH
+273 H
-280 FNKDNSNNSN
+280 FNTNKSLYSSNSSKRFAIHADKRNSNNPDN
-290 ILIKKKCIC
+290 RRCHC

>member
-121 MIICGNKIDLVDNR
+121 MIICGNKIDLVVDR
-135 QVKKEEGEEFA
+135 QVTKEEGEKFA
-146 KKNKLVFFEV
+146 KKNNLVFFEV
-156 SAKTNENINDMFYRS
+156 SAKTNENMNYMLYRS
-171 IAELRYFEDYIK
+171 IAELPYFEGKNENK
-183 DKDKE
+183 DK
-188 TLTLELK
+188 LTVELL
-195 KENGISNNEEIS
+195 KENGITNDNDILNMYKQNSNC
-207 NNKEIVVINKK
+207 
-218 DNDNNKNN
+218 DNDNNKKKNKINN
-226 NNNNDKNKNDKKNN
+226 NNKVNTESNMKKEVKKGENKMEKNESDIPTNQSL
-240 KEYELNRIEKKK
+240 Y
-252 KSKISSFNERDNYD
+252 S
-266 PLNFSNI
+266 SNI
-273 KSEKIIH
+273 RNRFAIH
-280 FNKDNSNNSN
+280 TYKRNSNNPDN
-290 ILIKKKCIC
+290 RRCHC

>member
-93 IIYDISSKQSFENL
+93 IIYDISSKKSFENL
-107 TGWIDYLNSIEKMP
+107 TEWINYLNSIEKMP
-121 MIICGNKIDLVDNR
+121 MIICGNKIDLVDRQR
-135 QVKKEEGEEFA
+135 QVTKEEGEEFA

-156 SAKTNENINDMFYRS
+156 SAKTNENMNYMLYRS
-171 IAELRYFEDYIK
+171 IAELPYFEGKNENK
-183 DKDKE
+183 DK
-188 TLTLELK
+188 LTVELL
-195 KENGISNNEEIS
+195 KENGITNDNDILNMYKQNSNC
-207 NNKEIVVINKK
+207 
-218 DNDNNKNN
+218 DNDNNKKKNKINN
-226 NNNNDKNKNDKKNN
+226 NNKVNTESNMKKEVKKGENKMEKNESDIPSNQSL
-240 KEYELNRIEKKK
+240 Y
-252 KSKISSFNERDNYD
+252 S
-266 PLNFSNI
+266 SNI
-273 KSEKIIH
+273 RNRFAIH
-280 FNKDNSNNSN
+280 TYKRNSNNPDN
-290 ILIKKKCIC
+290 RRCHC